1 MNLILIKIPSINIYG
16 AAYSSIVAQT
26 VGFLI
31 SYYTL
36 KKKLDYKINRKDI
49 TKSIFVSV
57 MMGIIVFAS
66 YTLMYKNIIKSNLIT
81 LMISILIGIVSYLL
95 MVIKFEV
102 ISREELQTIP
112 LGNKI
117 VAILDRQ
124 DEIKEGRKR
133 VKNRRERNRKI

>member
-1 MNLILIKIPSINIYG
+1 MKIFITSIESIIPIIAIIVLGYILQNRGWFGENFGANLSRLIMNIALP
-16 AAYSSIVAQT
+16 A
-26 VGFLI
+26 
-31 SYYTL
+31 
-36 KKKLDYKINRKDI
+36 
-49 TKSIFVSV
+49 SIFVSV

-81 LMISILIGIVSYLL
+81 LMISILIGMVSYLL

>member
-1 MNLILIKIPSINIYG
+1 
-16 AAYSSIVAQT
+16 
-26 VGFLI
+26 
-31 SYYTL
+31 
-36 KKKLDYKINRKDI
+36 
-49 TKSIFVSV
+49 
-57 MMGIIVFAS
+57 MMGIIVFVS

-81 LMISILIGIVSYLL
+81 LMISILIGMVSYLL

-102 ISREELQTIP
+102 ISREELRTIP